1 MAMSTKQTEI
11 DLQVVGQQK
20 TVSPFQ
26 TLNCISTEKNQTV
39 VFPLPIDLV
48 DGLLGTKGKE
58 VLEADE
64 DTAEAQLLAEVVEG
78 GKTFDSFHIINAKM
92 NSNKQKR
99 CTGR

>member
-1 MAMSTKQTEI
+1 MNNRQWPWPLDKLRMICKLLDSK
-11 DLQVVGQQK
+11 K

-64 DTAEAQLLAEVVEG
+64 DTAEA
-78 GKTFDSFHIINAKM
+78 
-92 NSNKQKR
+92 
-99 CTGR
+99 